1 MQRHYFPH
9 IENYHRKQQGL
20 NPLPIKEREPDPEFE
35 AFWEHYLEAHGKN
48 DPQMIQ
54 ENTEWWHRMRWERYS
69 IPLWVGSRGFVSTR
83 RPETIAGLGPCMN
96 TQPADLGLFRR
107 VLSV

>member
-1 MQRHYFPH
+1 MQRPYFPH

-20 NPLPIKEREPDPEFE
+20 NPLPIAEREPDPEFE

-69 IPLWVGSRGFVSTR
+69 IPLWVGLG
-83 RPETIAGLGPCMN
+83 GLRFYSKARDHSGAR
-96 TQPADLGLFRR
+96 TVYKTEPADLGLFRW